1 MACFTMLH
9 QQVGRAVQAH
19 VRQAREIHVK
29 QFTQGALILQPV
41 PGGQFGS
48 RLRHAANEI
57 AEDAGTHD
65 TVDAQ
70 FGQFIDKTELLQ
82 RMQRDVLD
90 ANAARLRLLQGIDV
104 DLLEVR
110 CGWRSRC
117 GWGREIGGIGHAID
131 SSIDRRLLWWQGAL
145 DQLSNV
151 TLGGALDGR
160 WTGNGNQNC
169 LGLQQSSMRLHGPV
183 LPLDGE
189 VATEIENGDLTHLTA
204 DALATHQAKGVTPRR
219 WPCCWFWSVV

>member
-90 ANAARLRLLQGIDV
+90 TNAARLRLLLGIVV
-104 DLLEVR
+104 DP
-110 CGWRSRC
+110 WKS
-117 GWGREIGGIGHAID
+117 
-131 SSIDRRLLWWQGAL
+131 GAG
-145 DQLSNV
+145 DAV
-151 TLGGALDGR
+151 VVGGAGR
-160 WTGNGNQNC
+160 LAESATPSTAPSTAGSCGGKARSINC
-169 LGLQQSSMRLHGPV
+169 P
-183 LPLDGE
+183 
-189 VATEIENGDLTHLTA
+189 T
-204 DALATHQAKGVTPRR
+204 
-219 WPCCWFWSVV
+219 